1 MCLKTYLK
9 LHVDDQLFIPKRI
22 FVKQNSILSMRMEV
36 FQRHRQTIFR
46 LKMPLLLWEFLKH
59 KQLQFAYWVRQQ
71 QKYMSNAG
79 THRLDPCKASWC
91 SQSIFS
97 TWYVRNRTTRRGK
110 IILLT
115 IKYSQ
120 TGNDDVFFLCRGNFQ
135 IYFLYSNSWLD
146 VHGFVKPLR
155 ILCIWQEIL
164 RH

>member
-22 FVKQNSILSMRMEV
+22 FRETEFHLVHENGSISTSPSNDFSFEDAI
-36 FQRHRQTIFR
+36 T
-46 LKMPLLLWEFLKH
+46 LWEFLKH

-79 THRLDPCKASWC
+79 THRLDPCKASWY

-115 IKYSQ
+115 IKYSP
-120 TGNDDVFFLCRGNFQ
+120 TRNDDVFFLCRGNFQ